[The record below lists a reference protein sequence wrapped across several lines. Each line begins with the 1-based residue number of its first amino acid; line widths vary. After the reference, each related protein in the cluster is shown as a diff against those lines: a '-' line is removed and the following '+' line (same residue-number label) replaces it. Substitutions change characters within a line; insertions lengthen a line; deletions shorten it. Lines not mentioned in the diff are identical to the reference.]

1 MADVYY
7 RIGQAG
13 GNDLPLMV
21 WPPRSLEQVRELY
34 PAALSIVALQRND
47 WLALCERMEP
57 LKRSA

>member
-1 MADVYY
+1 MADLYY
-7 RIGQAG
+7 RIGLPG
-13 GNDLPLMV
+13 GHDQPTFF